1 MITELIKNASI
12 KSQKF
17 VLNASR
23 ITSTSPTNID
33 SIRNRFEY
41 LINVTSIYNR
51 FAESSGDFQNSVV
64 RKRKLKPMNG

>member
-23 ITSTSPTNID
+23 ITSPTNID

-64 RKRKLKPMNG
+64 RRRKLKPING